1 MVLYNAQNGHPSM
14 AAPSLSW
21 RRPGSRGTAGGRR
34 PRRRREQEVDQKEK
48 KQRLRKENKATGKPR
63 RTRTGQ

>member
-1 MVLYNAQNGHPSM
+1 M

-34 PRRRREQEVDQKEK
+34 PRRRREQEVDPKEK